1 MDLDA
6 LGMDLG
12 VLGVV
17 LGELAVD
24 LAVDL
29 DALPVWEWIWGRSGS
44 SRNGSGAG
52 LLALGAA
59 LRSGN

>member
-1 MDLDA
+1 MEIWDWIWERICSLGMDLDA

-29 DALPVWEWIWGRSGS
+29 DVHF
-44 SRNGSGAG
+44 
-52 LLALGAA
+52 
-59 LRSGN
+59 